1 MKKLLSA
8 FAMLAIATPAMAALG
23 TGEFINDP
31 NAVTWVHGVNATMQ
45 FESLDSA
52 EQPVD
57 RALGNDMF
65 RAMDGPFAGFA
76 AATGNLGF
84 DDYAG
89 IVPPGD
95 ADGNSPLEEFG
106 FVGGVTTVGGV
117 IQIQVYNVNAD
128 LVNFVNIAL
137 PSAGNFIWT
146 LTPTLVPG
154 DDFFSVPNAGYV
166 QIVAAPTTT
175 GQWFLS
181 TTIPSIGTESR
192 LAGEGSLTTHSHR
205 FRLDVPEPASIAL
218 LGLGGLALAR
228 RRR

>member
-1 MKKLLSA
+1 MKKLLCG
-8 FAMLAIATPAMAALG
+8 FALLAIATPAMAALG

-45 FESLDSA
+45 FETLDSA
-52 EQPVD
+52 TQPVD

-89 IVPPGD
+89 VIPPGD

-106 FVGGVTTVGGV
+106 FVGGVTTVGGT
-117 IQIQVYNVNAD
+117 IQIQAYNSNGD
-128 LVNFVNIAL
+128 LTNFVNIAL

-146 LTPTLVPG
+146 ITPSLIPG
-154 DDFFSVPNAGYV
+154 DEFFSIANSGYI
-166 QIVAAPTTT
+166 QLVAAPTTT

-181 TTIPSIGTESR
+181 TALPTIGTESR
-192 LAGEGSLTTHSHR
+192 AAGEGSLTTHSHR
-205 FRLDVPEPASIAL
+205 FRLDVPEPASLAL
-218 LGLGGLALAR
+218 LAMGGLALAR